1 MGRLLE
7 VYNTRDILGLRSGPV
22 SCQRVG
28 LFIAPSITLWPLRT
42 SDLRPRC
49 LIWAKLSHRKNRVDI
64 FENIWTGSSTEV
76 TRRRVEYEAAR

>member
-28 LFIAPSITLWPLRT
+28 LFIAPSITLGHF
-42 SDLRPRC
+42 DLRPQTS
-49 LIWAKLSHRKNRVDI
+49 LPNLGKTEPSENRVDI
-64 FENIWTGSSTEV
+64 FEKYLDGKFNRSYTQAG
-76 TRRRVEYEAAR
+76 RV

>member
-28 LFIAPSITLWPLRT
+28 LFIAPSITLWPLR
-42 SDLRPRC
+42 DLRPQTS
-49 LIWAKLSHRKNRVDI
+49 LPNLGKTEPSENRVDI
-64 FENIWTGSSTEV
+64 FEKYLDGKFNRSYTQAG
-76 TRRRVEYEAAR
+76 RV